1 MLALTRRLA
10 FAFVSC
16 ALAALPAACSSGG
29 NALPSAIADGGP
41 RAISSGGSS
50 TNTGGGGGGGGGGT
64 KAPAPGA
71 MPFTSGC
78 GAMDSVSS
86 AVTATAGF
94 PTMVTITTKMAEHNC
109 VDVFFRVDYVNAS
122 TGQTE
127 FGETCFNFTNT
138 PYTCS
143 VKFKTAQL
151 STTYQTVVTVWNA
164 TLAAHNYATPIDPA
178 WLLGTESLTVTT
190 PAAAPPI
197 SGV

>member
-1 MLALTRRLA
+1 MSALTRRLTL
-10 FAFVSC
+10 AFVFC
-16 ALAALPAACSSGG
+16 ALGALPVACGSGG
-29 NALPSAIADGGP
+29 GSLPPAVDAGGI
-41 RAISSGGSS
+41 RAISSGGSA
-50 TNTGGGGGGGGGGT
+50 NTGGGGGGGGGGT

-78 GAMDSVSS
+78 GAIDSASS

-94 PTMVTITTKMAEHNC
+94 PRMVTITTKVAEHNC

-143 VKFKTAQL
+143 LKFKTAQL

-164 TLAAHNYATPIDPA
+164 ALAGRNYATPVDPA
-178 WLLGTESLTVTT
+178 WLLGAETLTVTT
-190 PAAAPPI
+190 PAAPPPI

>member
-1 MLALTRRLA
+1 MPVFSRRLA
-10 FAFVSC
+10 VAVVFC
-16 ALAALPAACSSGG
+16 ALGTLPVACGSGGSALPNAVADGGSRATSSGG
-29 NALPSAIADGGP
+29 G
-41 RAISSGGSS
+41 S
-50 TNTGGGGGGGGGGT
+50 TNTGAAGGGGGGT
-64 KAPAPGA
+64 KAPVPGA

-94 PTMVTITTKMAEHNC
+94 PAMVTITTKMAEHNC

-164 TLAAHNYATPIDPA
+164 ALAGHTIATGIDPA

-190 PAAAPPI
+190 PAAPPPI